1 MRLASLHRFS
11 FSVYIFGFIFFL
23 AAGLLFFPS
32 SIHAQSASA
41 TGRLEGIVTDP
52 SGASVADADI
62 AVRNQNTGVSTNAKS
77 NGDGEFTVLY
87 LEPGTYEVTI
97 VKDGFSRLVL
107 KNITISVG
115 TRAVLHPELKVNRI
129 DITVTVNTETP
140 MVDTAASSLGTV
152 VDQSSIESL
161 PLNGRNFTDFAL
173 LTPGATTDGDFGM
186 ISFNGV
192 AGNFNNYTV
201 DGGNNNNAF
210 FEQQI
215 GRTSIPY
222 QFSEDVIR
230 EFQVT
235 STGFEAEFGQAG
247 GGLVNTVTKSGTNQ
261 VHGDGYYYIL
271 DSATN
276 ANDEINQQNGIAKPH
291 DRRQQFGGTVGG
303 PLLHDRLFY
312 LANYEGQVRNEPL
325 TVNDSSQLSDAL
337 SADPNFL
344 TDNPA
349 LAAQIAAAAGS
360 FPRSFNQNAIF
371 GKINGVL
378 NEQNNFSVTY
388 NFQRFRSPHG
398 YFNTPTST
406 GDGLSLTD
414 GATSQFFQASLQTSF
429 SATSINELRF
439 HYGSDYHFDLPATP
453 PTFPA
458 VTIQNPD
465 TGFVFGGNRFQLA
478 NTDHRYEFNDN
489 FTKILGKH
497 TLKAGVDINI
507 SRNADSFT
515 YGPKGEYRFAN
526 LNDVVTGTFELY
538 LQSFGQ
544 STINQTSPTYSFF
557 GQDEFRVTPRLT
569 LNYGL
574 RYDLQVLPQP
584 KQCNPAFPLTCHIP
598 YSKNNVAPRVGFAY
612 SLDRK
617 GNTVVRGSFGLFYI
631 QEDLLDVSEAFASNG
646 ITRPFLVV
654 VGPKFGNSS
663 PLVTYP
669 NSLTSFPSGA
679 GGTPSIVV
687 FSPSFRSPYVEQGS
701 LAVEHQFG
709 AQTALSVGYAYSHGL
724 RLLGNSNGVTRQAN
738 GNFGFD
744 LNLVPPDQQP
754 VFSPGTPATATV
766 TLPNGKTFVT
776 PDFSAVDGFV
786 DPNFG
791 TINAIDNSG
800 LSIYNGLLVSL
811 RHHSRQFLGSV
822 AYTLSRTTDQGTG
835 YFNQF
840 DQASQRGPSQL
851 DQTHRFVTTGVWSP
865 QVHGLKGFDFS
876 GIVTLASGR
885 PYTAVFDNPEI
896 NFSIVPGEKFNS
908 FRGPTF
914 KDVDF
919 SVARTFHLGER
930 YQWSIRAEAFDLLN
944 HPNYQQNVV
953 DNVQYNANDPNPD
966 PNNSTNQLW
975 TVTPNSSFGK
985 PGATVPKF
993 GARSFQ
999 FSTKFS
1005 F

>member
-1 MRLASLHRFS
+1 MQ
-11 FSVYIFGFIFFL
+11 FSVGSYSSILIRFFAL
-23 AAGLLFFPS
+23 FVVVAILLFS
-32 SIHAQSASA
+32 TQTYAQSAAA
-41 TGRLEGIVTDP
+41 TGRLEGTVTDP
-52 SGASVADADI
+52 SGAAVADAQVM
-62 AVRNQNTGVSTNAKS
+62 VRNQNTAVSTAEKS
-77 NGDGEFTVLY
+77 NEGGEFTVLY

-97 VKDGFSRLVL
+97 EKTGFKKLVL
-107 KNITISVG
+107 NNITITVG
-115 TRAVLHPELKVNRI
+115 TRAILHPKL
-129 DITVTVNTETP
+129 TVGEVNTALTVSAETP
-140 MVDTAASSLGTV
+140 LVDTAESSLGTV
-152 VDQSSIESL
+152 VDQSAIQSL

-173 LTPGATTDGDFGM
+173 LTAGATTDGDFGM
-186 ISFNGV
+186 VSFNGIS
-192 AGNFNNYTV
+192 GNFNNYTV

-210 FEQQI
+210 FAQQI

-276 ANDEINQQNGIAKPH
+276 ANDEINQRDGIPKPH

-303 PLLHDRLFY
+303 PLIHDRLFY
-312 LANYEGQVRNEPL
+312 VANYEGQVRNEPL
-325 TVNDSSQLSDAL
+325 TVNDSSQLGDAL
-337 SADPNFL
+337 AQDPNFL
-344 TDNPA
+344 IDNPA
-349 LAAQIAAAAGS
+349 LAAQIEAAAGS
-360 FPRSFNQNAIF
+360 FPRSFNQNALF
-371 GKINGVL
+371 GKITGVL
-378 NEQNNFSVTY
+378 NDKNSINITY
-388 NFQRFRSPHG
+388 NFQHFRSPHG

-414 GATSQFFQASLQTSF
+414 GATSQFFQASLQTAF

-439 HYGSDYHFDLPATP
+439 HFGSDYHFDLPSTP

-478 NTDHRYEFNDN
+478 NTDQRYEFTDN

-497 TLKAGVDINI
+497 TVKAGVDVNI

-515 YGPKGEYRFAN
+515 YGPKGEYRFGS
-526 LNDVVTGTFELY
+526 LNDVATGNFELY

-557 GQDEFRVTPRLT
+557 AQDEFRVTPRLT

-574 RYDLQVLPQP
+574 RYDLQAIAQP

-612 SLDRK
+612 SLDTK
-617 GNTVVRGSFGLFYI
+617 GDTVLRGSFGLFYI
-631 QEDLLDVSEAFASNG
+631 QEDLLDVSQAFASNG

-654 VGPKFGNSS
+654 VGPAFGNSN

-669 NSLTSFPSGA
+669 QSLTSFPSGA

-687 FSPSFRSPYVEQGS
+687 FSPTFRSPYVEQGS

-754 VFSPGTPATATV
+754 AFSPGAFATATV
-766 TLPNGKTFVT
+766 TLPNGKTYIT
-776 PDFSAVDGFV
+776 PDFGAVDGFV
-786 DPNFG
+786 NPNFG

-811 RHHSRQFLGSV
+811 RHHSRQFFGSV

-865 QVHGLKGFDFS
+865 QMRGLKGFELS
-876 GIVTLASGR
+876 SIVTLASGR
-885 PYTAVFDNPEI
+885 PYTAVFDSSEL

-919 SVARTFHLGER
+919 SVSRAFRLGER
-930 YQWSIRAEAFDLLN
+930 YQLSFRAEAFDLLN

-953 DNVQYNANDPNPD
+953 DNVQYTTSGPNPD
-966 PNNSTNQLW
+966 SSNPTNGLW
-975 TVTPNSSFGK
+975 TATANPFFGQ
-985 PGATVPKF
+985 PGAIVPKF

-999 FSTKFS
+999 FSTRFS

>member
-1 MRLASLHRFS
+1 MHKFTPRFYPSVFSLGLA
-11 FSVYIFGFIFFL
+11 
-23 AAGLLFFPS
+23 LLLTM
-32 SIHAQSASA
+32 ILILTATAVHAQSASA
-41 TGRLEGIVTDP
+41 TGRLEGTVTDS
-52 SGASVADADI
+52 SGAAVPAADI
-62 AVRNQNTGVSTNAKS
+62 TVRNQDTGISATLQS
-77 NGDGEFTVLY
+77 GTEGEFTFLY
-87 LEPGTYEVTI
+87 LDPGTYEVSI
-97 VKDGFSRLVL
+97 RKAGFNKLVL
-107 KNITISVG
+107 KDIAITVG
-115 TRAVLHPELKVNRI
+115 TRAIIRPQLAVGKVET
-129 DITVTVNTETP
+129 TVSVSAVTP
-140 MVDTAASSLGTV
+140 LVDTAESSLGTV
-152 VDQSSIESL
+152 VDQRSIDSL

-210 FEQQI
+210 FAQQI
-215 GRTSIPY
+215 GRTSIPF
-222 QFSEDVIR
+222 QFSEDIIR

-235 STGFEAEFGQAG
+235 STGFEAEFGQSG

-261 VHGDGYYYIL
+261 VHGDAYYYIL
-271 DSATN
+271 DSATS
-276 ANDEINQQNGIAKPH
+276 ANDKINQQNGIPKPH

-303 PLLHDRLFY
+303 PIVHDRLFY

-325 TVNDSSQLSDAL
+325 TVNDSSQLNDAL
-337 SADPNFL
+337 AKDHNFL
-344 TDNPA
+344 VDNPA

-360 FPRSFNQNAIF
+360 FPRSFNQNAVF
-371 GKINGVL
+371 GKINGVI
-378 NEQNNFSVTY
+378 NDKNTFSVTY
-388 NFQRFRSPHG
+388 NYQRFRSPHG

-414 GATSQFFQASLQTSF
+414 GATSHFFQASLQTSF
-429 SATSINELRF
+429 NATTINEVRF
-439 HYGSDYHFDLPATP
+439 HLGSDYHFDLPASP

-478 NTDHRYEFNDN
+478 NTDRRYEFTDT
-489 FTKILGKH
+489 FTKVLRTH
-497 TLKAGVDINI
+497 NLKAGVDINI
-507 SRNADSFT
+507 SHNSDSFT
-515 YGPKGEYRFAN
+515 YGPKGEYRFGS
-526 LNDVVTGTFELY
+526 LTDVPSGKFELY

-544 STINQTSPTYSFF
+544 STIPQTSPTYSFF
-557 GQDEFRVTPRLT
+557 AQDQFRATSRLT

-574 RYDLQVLPQP
+574 RYDLQVLAQP
-584 KQCNPAFPLTCHIP
+584 KQCNPDFVLTCHIP
-598 YSKNNVAPRVGFAY
+598 YSKNNVSPRVGFAY
-612 SLDRK
+612 ALDGK
-617 GNTVVRGSFGLFYI
+617 GGTVVRGSFGLFYV
-631 QEDLLDVSEAFASNG
+631 QEDLLDVSQALASNG

-654 VGPKFGNSS
+654 VGPAFGNSN

-669 NSLTSFPSGA
+669 NSLSSFPSGA

-687 FSPSFRSPYVEQGS
+687 FTPNFRSPYVEQANV
-701 LAVEHQFG
+701 AVEHQFG
-709 AQTALSVGYAYSHGL
+709 AQTALSVGYVHSHGL
-724 RLLGNSNGVTRQAN
+724 HLLGNSNGVTRQAN

-744 LNLVPPDQQP
+744 LNLVPPDQQ
-754 VFSPGTPATATV
+754 VAFGGAANTATV
-766 TLPNGKTFVT
+766 TLPNGKTYTT
-776 PDFSAVDGFV
+776 PDFSAIDGFIN
-786 DPNFG
+786 PNFG

-800 LSIYNGLLVSL
+800 FSIYNGLLVSL

-851 DQTHRFVTTGVWSP
+851 DQTHRFVATGVWSP
-865 QVHGLKGFDFS
+865 QFRALKNFEFS
-876 GIVTLASGR
+876 SIVTLASGR
-885 PYTAVFDNPEI
+885 PYTAVFDNPEV

-919 SVARTFHLGER
+919 SMSRVFHLGER
-930 YQWSIRAEAFDLLN
+930 YQLGFRAEAFDIFN

-953 DNVQYNANDPNPD
+953 NNVQYTANGPFAD
-966 PNNSTNQLW
+966 PNNSTDQLW
-975 TVTPNSSFGK
+975 TADPNPFFGQ
-985 PGATVPKF
+985 PGAIVPKF
-993 GARSFQ
+993 GSRSFQ
-999 FSTKFS
+999 FSTRFT